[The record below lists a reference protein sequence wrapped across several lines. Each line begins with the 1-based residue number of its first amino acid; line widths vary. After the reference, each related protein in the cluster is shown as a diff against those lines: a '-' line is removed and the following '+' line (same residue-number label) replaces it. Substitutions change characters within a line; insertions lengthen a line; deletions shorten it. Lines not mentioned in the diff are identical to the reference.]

1 MRIESKRRLRTMAGA
16 TVAGLTLGLACAAAD
31 DVSSMPCTQL
41 LCEGGSL
48 SCCDPA
54 LPGTWDPTGRYCNC
68 PPPPEPDADADGDL
82 GPGPDADADAPADI
96 AGPDADADTAE
107 PCTYPP
113 GPYSFTHRHIT
124 PPMRWP
130 SAIAGPAE
138 TLPADTE
145 VLRCD
150 PSVKSIFLQVTT
162 TTCPTCAE
170 RMGTIA
176 GLASTWAAN
185 GTKWIFVVGDAASA
199 SVANSYVNRYG
210 IDFGWR
216 TNDADNSAGSGMVA
230 GSSNF
235 AAVPWTGVIR
245 PATMELVCDEPD
257 DTYLDIRRISDALA
271 ADPFADLSRY
281 CTNH

>member
-1 MRIESKRRLRTMAGA
+1 MRIEPGRLVMGMAA
-16 TVAGLTLGLACAAAD
+16 VTFAGLGLGLACAGED
-31 DVSSMPCTQL
+31 DVSLAPCTQL

-48 SCCDPA
+48 YCCDPA
-54 LPGTWDPTGRYCNC
+54 LPGTWDPGGRYCSC
-68 PPPPEPDADADGDL
+68 PPPMDPDADADGDV
-82 GPGPDADADAPADI
+82 GPGPDADADV
-96 AGPDADADTAE
+96 AGPDAAADTVE
-107 PCTYPP
+107 PCVYPP
-113 GPYSFTHRHIT
+113 GPYSFTHTRVA

-150 PSVKSIFLQVTT
+150 PAVKSIFIQVTT

-185 GTKWIFVVGDAASA
+185 GTKWIFVVGDAASV

-235 AAVPWTGVIR
+235 AAVPWTGVLR

-257 DTYLDIRRISDALA
+257 DTYLNIQQISAALA
-271 ADPFADLSRY
+271 ADPMADLSRY

>member
-1 MRIESKRRLRTMAGA
+1 MHTGTKRWIVGIAAA
-16 TVAGLTLGLACAAAD
+16 TVAGLAAALACADGD
-31 DVSSMPCTQL
+31 DVSSTPCTQL

-48 SCCDPA
+48 YCCDPA
-54 LPGTWDPTGRYCNC
+54 LPGTWDPAGRYCNC
-68 PPPPEPDADADGDL
+68 PPPT
-82 GPGPDADADAPADI
+82 
-96 AGPDADADTAE
+96 GPDADADTTE
-107 PCTYPP
+107 PCVYPP
-113 GPYSFTHRHIT
+113 GPYSFTHTRIT

-130 SAIAGPAE
+130 SAVAGPAE

-145 VLRCD
+145 RLRCD
-150 PSVKSIFLQVTT
+150 PAVKSIFIQVTT

-170 RMGTIA
+170 RMRTIA

-185 GTKWIFVVGDAASA
+185 GTKWIFVVGDAASP

-216 TNDADNSAGSGMVA
+216 TNDADNSAGSGTVA

-257 DTYLDIRRISDALA
+257 DTYLNLQQISNALA
-271 ADPFADLSRY
+271 ADPLADLSRY